1 MAESSQSTSSASYS
15 RFSSS
20 STSFA
25 AETPE
30 TVSDC
35 EVDSGVHK
43 VRYVHTMLYNHFFGG
58 IIGQK
63 LENNGYTFWEVWNR
77 IMGTNLSI
85 IASCLMAVSALWLI
99 QSRSPRAQPRG
110 RGLYK
115 P

>member
-20 STSFA
+20 STSFV

-63 LENNGYTFWEVWNR
+63 LENNGYTFWEVRNR
-77 IMGTNLSI
+77 IMGKNLSI
-85 IASCLMAVSALWLI
+85 IASCLLVN
-99 QSRSPRAQPRG
+99 
-110 RGLYK
+110 
-115 P
+115 

>member
-35 EVDSGVHK
+35 EVDSG
-43 VRYVHTMLYNHFFGG
+43 
-58 IIGQK
+58 
-63 LENNGYTFWEVWNR
+63 EEAEVESK
-77 IMGTNLSI
+77 ISI
-85 IASCLMAVSALWLI
+85 LI
-99 QSRSPRAQPRG
+99 CT
-110 RGLYK
+110 
-115 P
+115 

>member
-85 IASCLMAVSALWLI
+85 IASCLTHTHIHNRPTVV
-99 QSRSPRAQPRG
+99 
-110 RGLYK
+110 
-115 P
+115 